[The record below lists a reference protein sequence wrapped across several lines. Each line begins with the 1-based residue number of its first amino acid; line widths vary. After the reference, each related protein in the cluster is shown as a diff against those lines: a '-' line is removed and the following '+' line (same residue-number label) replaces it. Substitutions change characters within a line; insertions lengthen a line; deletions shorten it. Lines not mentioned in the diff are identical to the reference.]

1 MCFANAARGTVCK
14 WHTFSADRVGRRDHH
29 TPPPGRCNFDAL
41 VLAAGL
47 LTITIRCYISPI
59 YVIIMQFTALQK
71 GMIHYDKRKDH
82 YHRDHA
88 FLSCPSL
95 QKVTIPASTTLNV
108 DVPIFGGTND
118 LIPSNPYSYR
128 KSKTTPKDRP
138 LPTS

>member
-71 GMIHYDKRKDH
+71 GMIHYDKRTDH